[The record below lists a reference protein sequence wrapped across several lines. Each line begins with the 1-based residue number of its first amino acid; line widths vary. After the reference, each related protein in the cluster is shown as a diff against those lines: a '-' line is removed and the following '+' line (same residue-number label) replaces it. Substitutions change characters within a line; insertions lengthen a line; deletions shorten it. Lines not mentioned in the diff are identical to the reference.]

1 MDENENSND
10 IKISKSMSYYYKTQ
24 KDFSNIPL
32 PNFSERHLNYFQ
44 KIKEEHKTILES
56 DTEIELRNIIS
67 AHHKS
72 INDYKN
78 KNNCEL
84 VYSEEPINTGNIN
97 NNSNSNINVSYEELL
112 DMVNIKEPLDKNE
125 SKKYIYKNHNPNNE
139 LLFSSNFESGNLR
152 FAIKRNINEYDLILR
167 HETGSMKAYQWFY
180 FRVMINEISDNIKLL
195 KEKPIVKFN
204 IINLYKKH
212 IILNNKVRV
221 LTFYNN
227 SWSRDT
233 SKIYYYTND
242 IPFLFESNDNNN
254 KCPNKLIININESFT
269 NIGSNSNSNNNFNI
283 YDLLMNMNSS
293 KEKEKDNNSTNFH
306 TLTFQFDFSK
316 INTDIKYV
324 YFAYCYPYTY
334 TQLTNYLFSLNN
346 YKKIL
351 RIDSIGQTLDNNKLY
366 MLIITNF
373 EDSFDTLAN
382 KKAIIFTARVHPGE
396 SSSSFVIQGLI
407 EFLLS
412 NEPKAINLRKN
423 YIFKIIPMLNPDGV
437 IRGNFRMNSVGK
449 DLNRMWMEENEENSP
464 SVFYCHKMIQKT
476 LNSRNIHFFCDF
488 HGHSSK
494 NNFFLYSCK
503 SHNEFLKISNN
514 NIIPNPHK
522 KKLSYI
528 ELIFQEIYS
537 KENIFFDKNSCI
549 NKILPSKIK
558 TARAVLKNRYNID
571 YSYCLETSLGGAK
584 QMVEIEDNPLI
595 PFSIQEYKKI
605 GRDFGEAL
613 GKMCIGKIFYSTY
626 NIVRTN
632 ETRSNLEKKTKK
644 KNLLLPVINSS
655 SSNGMINLSPNY
667 FNFCRI
673 NSKNHNYNKINI
685 QYHQKESNKSNNNFL
700 NNNLF
705 SRCDQRFLKNKNVKN
720 NIKRNNKNKTYEK
733 SKIYIL
739 PTPDKTT
746 KK

>member
-1 MDENENSND
+1 MDESGNSNE
-10 IKISKSMSYYYKTQ
+10 IKMIKSTLCFNKNPN
-24 KDFSNIPL
+24 DFSDIPL
-32 PNFSERHLNYFQ
+32 PNFSEKHLNYYQ
-44 KIKEEHKTILES
+44 KIQEEHKSMMES
-56 DTEIELRNIIS
+56 DSEIELKNIIS

-78 KNNCEL
+78 QNNCEL
-84 VYSEEPINTGNIN
+84 VYSEEPINNENI
-97 NNSNSNINVSYEELL
+97 NSNSSINVSYEELL
-112 DMVNIKEPLDKNE
+112 DMVNIKEPLDKNA
-125 SKKYIYKNHNPNNE
+125 SKNYIYKNHNPNNE

-152 FAIKRNINEYDLILR
+152 YAIKKNINEYDLILR
-167 HETGSMKAYQWFY
+167 HETGSIKTYQWFY
-180 FRVMINEISDNIKLL
+180 FRVAVNEFSENYNLL
-195 KEKPIVKFN
+195 KENPIVKFN

-212 IILNNKVRV
+212 IILNNRVRV

-227 SWSRDT
+227 AWSRDT

-242 IPFLFESNDNNN
+242 IPFLLDSNDNNKCTN
-254 KCPNKLIININESFT
+254 KFNTNINESFT
-269 NIGSNSNSNNNFNI
+269 NIANNNNFNI
-283 YDLLMNMNSS
+283 YDIIMNMNAS
-293 KEKEKDNNSTNFH
+293 KDKDKENNNQNFH
-306 TLTFQFDFSK
+306 TLTFQFDLSK

-334 TQLTNYLFSLNN
+334 TQLTNYLFSLSN

-351 RIDSIGQTLDNNKLY
+351 RIDSIGQSLDNNKLY

-412 NEPKAINLRKN
+412 NETKAISLRKN

-503 SHNEFLKISNN
+503 SHNEFLKIGNN

-584 QMVEIEDNPLI
+584 QMLEDNPLI

-605 GRDFGEAL
+605 GKDFGEAL
-613 GKMCIGKIFYSTY
+613 GKMCVGKIYYSAY
-626 NIVRTN
+626 NSVRIN
-632 ETRSNLEKKTKK
+632 ENRINLEKKTKK
-644 KNLLLPVINSS
+644 KSLVLPVIN
-655 SSNGMINLSPNY
+655 NGGGGMINLSPNY
-667 FNFCRI
+667 LNFCRI

-705 SRCDQRFLKNKNVKN
+705 NKCDQRILKNKNIKN
-720 NIKRNNKNKTYEK
+720 NTKRNNKNKTYEK

-739 PTPDKTT
+739 PTPDKTG

>member
-1 MDENENSND
+1 MDESGNSNE
-10 IKISKSMSYYYKTQ
+10 IKMIKSTLCFNKNPN
-24 KDFSNIPL
+24 DFSDIPL
-32 PNFSERHLNYFQ
+32 PNFSEKHLNYYQ
-44 KIKEEHKTILES
+44 KIQEEHKSMMES
-56 DTEIELRNIIS
+56 DSEIELKNIIS

-78 KNNCEL
+78 QNNCEL
-84 VYSEEPINTGNIN
+84 VYSEEPINNENI
-97 NNSNSNINVSYEELL
+97 NSNSSIIVSYEELL
-112 DMVNIKEPLDKNE
+112 DMVNIKEPLDKNA
-125 SKKYIYKNHNPNNE
+125 SKNYIYKNHNPNNE

-152 FAIKRNINEYDLILR
+152 YAIKKNINEYDLILR
-167 HETGSMKAYQWFY
+167 HETGSIKTYQWFY
-180 FRVMINEISDNIKLL
+180 FRVAVNEFSENYNLL
-195 KEKPIVKFN
+195 KENPIVKFN

-212 IILNNKVRV
+212 IILNNRVRV

-227 SWSRDT
+227 AWSRDT

-242 IPFLFESNDNNN
+242 IPFLIDSNDNNKCTN
-254 KCPNKLIININESFT
+254 KFNTNINESFT
-269 NIGSNSNSNNNFNI
+269 NIANNNNFNI
-283 YDLLMNMNSS
+283 YDIIMNMNAS
-293 KEKEKDNNSTNFH
+293 KDKDKENNNQNFH

-334 TQLTNYLFSLNN
+334 TQLTNYLFSLSN

-351 RIDSIGQTLDNNKLY
+351 RIDSIGQSLDNNKLY

-412 NEPKAINLRKN
+412 NEAKAISLRKN

-503 SHNEFLKISNN
+503 SHNEFLKIGNN

-584 QMVEIEDNPLI
+584 QMLEDNPLI

-605 GRDFGEAL
+605 GKDFGEAL
-613 GKMCIGKIFYSTY
+613 GKMCVGKIYYSAY
-626 NIVRTN
+626 NSVRIN
-632 ETRSNLEKKTKK
+632 ENRINLEKKTKK
-644 KNLLLPVINSS
+644 KSLVLPVIN
-655 SSNGMINLSPNY
+655 NGGGGMINLSPNY
-667 FNFCRI
+667 LNFCRI

-705 SRCDQRFLKNKNVKN
+705 NKCDQRILKNKNIKN
-720 NIKRNNKNKTYEK
+720 NTKRNNKNKTYEK
-733 SKIYIL
+733 SKIYIFSA
-739 PTPDKTT
+739 PEKIV

>member
-1 MDENENSND
+1 MDESGNSNE
-10 IKISKSMSYYYKTQ
+10 IKMIKSTLCFNKNPN
-24 KDFSNIPL
+24 DFSDIPL
-32 PNFSERHLNYFQ
+32 PNFSEKHLNYYQ
-44 KIKEEHKTILES
+44 KIQEEHKSMMES
-56 DTEIELRNIIS
+56 DSEIELKNIIS

-78 KNNCEL
+78 QNNCEL
-84 VYSEEPINTGNIN
+84 VYSEEPINNENI
-97 NNSNSNINVSYEELL
+97 NSNSSINVSYEELL
-112 DMVNIKEPLDKNE
+112 DMVNIKEPLDKNA
-125 SKKYIYKNHNPNNE
+125 SKNYIYKNHNPNNE

-152 FAIKRNINEYDLILR
+152 YAIKKNINEYDLILR
-167 HETGSMKAYQWFY
+167 HETGSIKTYQWFY
-180 FRVMINEISDNIKLL
+180 FRVAVNEFSENYNLL
-195 KEKPIVKFN
+195 KENPIVKFN

-212 IILNNKVRV
+212 IILNNRVRV

-227 SWSRDT
+227 AWSRDT

-242 IPFLFESNDNNN
+242 IPFLIDSNDNNKCTN
-254 KCPNKLIININESFT
+254 KFNTNINESFT
-269 NIGSNSNSNNNFNI
+269 NIANNNNFNI
-283 YDLLMNMNSS
+283 YDIIMNMNAS
-293 KEKEKDNNSTNFH
+293 KDKDKENNNQNFH
-306 TLTFQFDFSK
+306 TLTFQFDLSK

-334 TQLTNYLFSLNN
+334 TQLTNYLFSLSN

-351 RIDSIGQTLDNNKLY
+351 RIDSIGQSLDNNKLY

-412 NEPKAINLRKN
+412 NETKAISLRKN

-503 SHNEFLKISNN
+503 SHNEFLKIGNN

-584 QMVEIEDNPLI
+584 QMLEDNPLI

-605 GRDFGEAL
+605 GKDFGEAL
-613 GKMCIGKIFYSTY
+613 GKMCVGKIYYSAY
-626 NIVRTN
+626 NSVRIN
-632 ETRSNLEKKTKK
+632 ENRINLEKKTKK
-644 KNLLLPVINSS
+644 KSLVLPVIN
-655 SSNGMINLSPNY
+655 NGGGGMINLSPNY
-667 FNFCRI
+667 LNFCRI

-705 SRCDQRFLKNKNVKN
+705 NKCDQRILKNKNIKN
-720 NIKRNNKNKTYEK
+720 NTKRNNKNKTYEK
-733 SKIYIL
+733 SKIYIFSA
-739 PTPDKTT
+739 PEKIV

>member
-1 MDENENSND
+1 MDESGNSNE
-10 IKISKSMSYYYKTQ
+10 IKMIKSTLCFNKNPN
-24 KDFSNIPL
+24 DFSDIPL
-32 PNFSERHLNYFQ
+32 PNFSEKHLNYYQ
-44 KIKEEHKTILES
+44 KIQEEHKSLMES
-56 DTEIELRNIIS
+56 DSEIELKNIIS

-78 KNNCEL
+78 QNNCEL
-84 VYSEEPINTGNIN
+84 VYSEEPINNENI
-97 NNSNSNINVSYEELL
+97 NSNSSINVSYEELL
-112 DMVNIKEPLDKNE
+112 DMVNIKEPLDKNA
-125 SKKYIYKNHNPNNE
+125 SKNYIYKNHNPNNE

-152 FAIKRNINEYDLILR
+152 YSIKKNINEYDLILR
-167 HETGSMKAYQWFY
+167 HETGSIKTYQWFY
-180 FRVMINEISDNIKLL
+180 FRVAVNEFSENYNLL
-195 KEKPIVKFN
+195 KENPIVKFN

-212 IILNNKVRV
+212 IILNNRVRV

-227 SWSRDT
+227 AWSRDT

-242 IPFLFESNDNNN
+242 IPFLLDSNDNNKCTN
-254 KCPNKLIININESFT
+254 KFNTNINESFT
-269 NIGSNSNSNNNFNI
+269 NIANNNNFNI
-283 YDLLMNMNSS
+283 YDIIMNMNAS
-293 KEKEKDNNSTNFH
+293 KDKDKENNNQNFH
-306 TLTFQFDFSK
+306 TLTFQFDLSK

-334 TQLTNYLFSLNN
+334 TQLTNYLFSLSN

-351 RIDSIGQTLDNNKLY
+351 RIDSIGQSLDNNKLY

-412 NEPKAINLRKN
+412 NETKAISIRKN

-503 SHNEFLKISNN
+503 SHNEFLKIGNN

-584 QMVEIEDNPLI
+584 QMLEDNPLI

-605 GRDFGEAL
+605 GKDFGEAL
-613 GKMCIGKIFYSTY
+613 GKMCVGKIYYSAY
-626 NIVRTN
+626 NSVRIN
-632 ETRSNLEKKTKK
+632 ENRINLEKKTKK
-644 KNLLLPVINSS
+644 KSLVLPVIN
-655 SSNGMINLSPNY
+655 NGGGGMINLSPNY
-667 FNFCRI
+667 LNFCRI

-705 SRCDQRFLKNKNVKN
+705 NKCDQRILKNKNIKN
-720 NIKRNNKNKTYEK
+720 NTKRNNKNKTYEK
-733 SKIYIL
+733 SKIYIFSA
-739 PTPDKTT
+739 PEKIV

>member
-1 MDENENSND
+1 MDESGNSNE
-10 IKISKSMSYYYKTQ
+10 IKMIKSTLCFNKNPN
-24 KDFSNIPL
+24 DFSDIPL
-32 PNFSERHLNYFQ
+32 PNFSEKHLNYYQ
-44 KIKEEHKTILES
+44 KIQEEHKSMMES
-56 DTEIELRNIIS
+56 DSEIELKNIIS

-78 KNNCEL
+78 QNNCEL
-84 VYSEEPINTGNIN
+84 VYSEEPINNENI
-97 NNSNSNINVSYEELL
+97 NSNSSINVSYEELL
-112 DMVNIKEPLDKNE
+112 DMVNIKEPLDKNA
-125 SKKYIYKNHNPNNE
+125 SKNYIYKNHNPNNE

-152 FAIKRNINEYDLILR
+152 YAIKKNINEYDLILR
-167 HETGSMKAYQWFY
+167 HETGSIKTYQWFY
-180 FRVMINEISDNIKLL
+180 FRVAVNEFSENYNLL
-195 KEKPIVKFN
+195 KENPIVKFN

-212 IILNNKVRV
+212 IILNNRVRV

-227 SWSRDT
+227 AWSRDT

-242 IPFLFESNDNNN
+242 IPFLIDSNDNNKCTN
-254 KCPNKLIININESFT
+254 KFNTNINESFT
-269 NIGSNSNSNNNFNI
+269 NIANNNNFNI
-283 YDLLMNMNSS
+283 YDIIMNMNAS
-293 KEKEKDNNSTNFH
+293 KDKDKENNNQNFH

-334 TQLTNYLFSLNN
+334 TQLTNYLFSLSN

-351 RIDSIGQTLDNNKLY
+351 RIDSIGQSLDNNKLY

-412 NEPKAINLRKN
+412 NETKAISLRKN

-503 SHNEFLKISNN
+503 SHNEFLKIGNN

-584 QMVEIEDNPLI
+584 QMLEDNPLI

-605 GRDFGEAL
+605 GKDFGEAL
-613 GKMCIGKIFYSTY
+613 GKMCVGKIYYSAY
-626 NIVRTN
+626 NSVRIN
-632 ETRSNLEKKTKK
+632 ENRINLEKKTKK
-644 KNLLLPVINSS
+644 KSLVLPVIN
-655 SSNGMINLSPNY
+655 NGGGGMINLSPNY
-667 FNFCRI
+667 LNFCRI

-705 SRCDQRFLKNKNVKN
+705 NKCDQRILKNKNIKN
-720 NIKRNNKNKTYEK
+720 NTKRNNKNKTYEK
-733 SKIYIL
+733 SKIYIFSA
-739 PTPDKTT
+739 PEKIV

>member
-1 MDENENSND
+1 MDESGNSNE
-10 IKISKSMSYYYKTQ
+10 IKMIKSTLCFNKNPN
-24 KDFSNIPL
+24 DFSDIPL
-32 PNFSERHLNYFQ
+32 PNFSEKHLNYYQ
-44 KIKEEHKTILES
+44 KIQEEHKSMMES
-56 DTEIELRNIIS
+56 DSEIELKNIIS

-78 KNNCEL
+78 QNNCEL
-84 VYSEEPINTGNIN
+84 VYSEEPINNENI
-97 NNSNSNINVSYEELL
+97 NSNSSINVSYEELL
-112 DMVNIKEPLDKNE
+112 DMVNIKEPLDKNA
-125 SKKYIYKNHNPNNE
+125 SKNYIYKNHNPNNE

-152 FAIKRNINEYDLILR
+152 YSIKKNINEYDLILR
-167 HETGSMKAYQWFY
+167 HETGSIKTYQWFY
-180 FRVMINEISDNIKLL
+180 FRVAVNEFSENYNLL
-195 KEKPIVKFN
+195 KENPIVKFN

-212 IILNNKVRV
+212 IILNNRVRV

-227 SWSRDT
+227 AWSRDT

-242 IPFLFESNDNNN
+242 IPFLLDSNDNNKCTN
-254 KCPNKLIININESFT
+254 KFNTNINESFT
-269 NIGSNSNSNNNFNI
+269 NIANNNNFNI
-283 YDLLMNMNSS
+283 YDIVMNMNAS
-293 KEKEKDNNSTNFH
+293 KDKDKENNNQNFH
-306 TLTFQFDFSK
+306 TLTFQFDLSK

-334 TQLTNYLFSLNN
+334 TQLTNYLFSLSN

-351 RIDSIGQTLDNNKLY
+351 RIDSIGQSLDNNKLY

-412 NEPKAINLRKN
+412 NETKAISLRKN

-503 SHNEFLKISNN
+503 SHNEFLKIGNN

-584 QMVEIEDNPLI
+584 QMLEDNPLI

-605 GRDFGEAL
+605 GKDFGEAL
-613 GKMCIGKIFYSTY
+613 GKMCVGKIYYSAY
-626 NIVRTN
+626 NSVRIN
-632 ETRSNLEKKTKK
+632 ENRINLEKKTKK
-644 KNLLLPVINSS
+644 KSLVLPVIN
-655 SSNGMINLSPNY
+655 NGGGGMINLSPNY
-667 FNFCRI
+667 LNFCRI

-705 SRCDQRFLKNKNVKN
+705 NKCDQRILKNKNIKN
-720 NIKRNNKNKTYEK
+720 NTKRNNKNKTYEK
-733 SKIYIL
+733 SKIYIFSA
-739 PTPDKTT
+739 PEKIV

>member
-1 MDENENSND
+1 MDESGNSNE
-10 IKISKSMSYYYKTQ
+10 IKMIKSTLCFNKNPN
-24 KDFSNIPL
+24 DFSDIPL
-32 PNFSERHLNYFQ
+32 PNFSEKHLNYYQ
-44 KIKEEHKTILES
+44 KIQEEHKSLMES
-56 DTEIELRNIIS
+56 DSEIELKNIIS

-78 KNNCEL
+78 QNNCEL
-84 VYSEEPINTGNIN
+84 VYSEEPINNENI
-97 NNSNSNINVSYEELL
+97 NSNSSINVSYEELL
-112 DMVNIKEPLDKNE
+112 DMVNIKEPLDKNA
-125 SKKYIYKNHNPNNE
+125 SKNYIYKNHNPNNE

-152 FAIKRNINEYDLILR
+152 YAIKKNINEYDLILR
-167 HETGSMKAYQWFY
+167 HETGSIKTYQWFY
-180 FRVMINEISDNIKLL
+180 FRVAVNEFSENYNLL
-195 KEKPIVKFN
+195 KENPIVKFN

-212 IILNNKVRV
+212 IILYNRVRV

-227 SWSRDT
+227 AWSRDT

-242 IPFLFESNDNNN
+242 IPFLLDSNDNNKCTN
-254 KCPNKLIININESFT
+254 KFNTNINESFT
-269 NIGSNSNSNNNFNI
+269 NIANNNNFNI
-283 YDLLMNMNSS
+283 YDIIMNMNAS
-293 KEKEKDNNSTNFH
+293 KDKDKENNNQNFH
-306 TLTFQFDFSK
+306 TLTFQFDLSK

-334 TQLTNYLFSLNN
+334 TQLTNYLFSLSN

-351 RIDSIGQTLDNNKLY
+351 RIDSIGQSLDNNKLY

-412 NEPKAINLRKN
+412 NETKAISLRKN

-503 SHNEFLKISNN
+503 SHNEFLKIGNN

-584 QMVEIEDNPLI
+584 QMLEDNPLI

-605 GRDFGEAL
+605 GKDFGEAL
-613 GKMCIGKIFYSTY
+613 GKMCVGKIYYSAY
-626 NIVRTN
+626 NSVRIN
-632 ETRSNLEKKTKK
+632 ENRINLEKKTKK
-644 KNLLLPVINSS
+644 KSLVLPVIN
-655 SSNGMINLSPNY
+655 NGGGGMINLSPNY
-667 FNFCRI
+667 LNFCRI

-705 SRCDQRFLKNKNVKN
+705 NKCDQRILKNKNIKN
-720 NIKRNNKNKTYEK
+720 NTKRNNKNKTYEK
-733 SKIYIL
+733 SKIYIFSA
-739 PTPDKTT
+739 PEKIV

>member
-1 MDENENSND
+1 MDESGNSNE
-10 IKISKSMSYYYKTQ
+10 IKMIKSTLCFNKNPN
-24 KDFSNIPL
+24 DFSDIPL
-32 PNFSERHLNYFQ
+32 PNFSEKHLNYYQ
-44 KIKEEHKTILES
+44 KIQEEHKSMMES
-56 DTEIELRNIIS
+56 DSEIELKNIIS

-78 KNNCEL
+78 QNNCEL
-84 VYSEEPINTGNIN
+84 VYSEEPINNENI
-97 NNSNSNINVSYEELL
+97 NSNSSINVSYEELL
-112 DMVNIKEPLDKNE
+112 DMVNIKEPLDKNA
-125 SKKYIYKNHNPNNE
+125 SKNYIYKNHNPNNE

-152 FAIKRNINEYDLILR
+152 YSIKKNINEYDLILR
-167 HETGSMKAYQWFY
+167 HETGSIKTYQWFY
-180 FRVMINEISDNIKLL
+180 FRVAINELSENYNLL
-195 KEKPIVKFN
+195 KENPIVKFN

-212 IILNNKVRV
+212 IILNNRVRV

-227 SWSRDT
+227 AWSRDT

-242 IPFLFESNDNNN
+242 IPFLIDSNDNNKCTN
-254 KCPNKLIININESFT
+254 KFNTNINESFT
-269 NIGSNSNSNNNFNI
+269 NIANNNNFNI
-283 YDLLMNMNSS
+283 YDIIMNMNAS
-293 KEKEKDNNSTNFH
+293 KDKDKENNNQNFH
-306 TLTFQFDFSK
+306 TLTFQFDFRK

-334 TQLTNYLFSLNN
+334 TQLTNYLFSLSN

-351 RIDSIGQTLDNNKLY
+351 RIDSIGQSLDNNKLY

-412 NEPKAINLRKN
+412 NETKAISLRKN

-503 SHNEFLKISNN
+503 SHNEFLKIGNN

-584 QMVEIEDNPLI
+584 QMIEDNPLI

-605 GRDFGEAL
+605 GKDFGEAL
-613 GKMCIGKIFYSTY
+613 GKMCVGKIYYSAY
-626 NIVRTN
+626 NSVRIN
-632 ETRSNLEKKTKK
+632 ENRINLEKKTKK
-644 KNLLLPVINSS
+644 KSLVLPVIN
-655 SSNGMINLSPNY
+655 NGGGGMINLSPNY
-667 FNFCRI
+667 LNFCRI

-705 SRCDQRFLKNKNVKN
+705 NKCDQRILKNKNIKN
-720 NIKRNNKNKTYEK
+720 NTKRNNKNKTYEK
-733 SKIYIL
+733 SKIYIFSA
-739 PTPDKTT
+739 PEKIV

>member
-1 MDENENSND
+1 MDESGNSNE
-10 IKISKSMSYYYKTQ
+10 IKMIKSTLCFNKNPN
-24 KDFSNIPL
+24 DFSDIPL
-32 PNFSERHLNYFQ
+32 PNFSEKHLNYYQ
-44 KIKEEHKTILES
+44 KIQEEHKSMMES
-56 DTEIELRNIIS
+56 DSEIELKNIIS

-78 KNNCEL
+78 QNNCEL
-84 VYSEEPINTGNIN
+84 VYSEEPINNENI
-97 NNSNSNINVSYEELL
+97 NSNSSINVSYEELL
-112 DMVNIKEPLDKNE
+112 DMVNIKEPLDKNA
-125 SKKYIYKNHNPNNE
+125 SKNYIYKNHNPNNE

-152 FAIKRNINEYDLILR
+152 YAIKKNINEYDLILR
-167 HETGSMKAYQWFY
+167 HETGSIKTYQWFY
-180 FRVMINEISDNIKLL
+180 FRVAINELSGNYNLL
-195 KEKPIVKFN
+195 KENPIVKFN

-212 IILNNKVRV
+212 IILNNRVRV

-227 SWSRDT
+227 AWSRDT

-242 IPFLFESNDNNN
+242 IPFLIDSNDNNKCTN
-254 KCPNKLIININESFT
+254 KFNTNINESFT
-269 NIGSNSNSNNNFNI
+269 NIANNNNFNI
-283 YDLLMNMNSS
+283 YDIIMNMNAS
-293 KEKEKDNNSTNFH
+293 KDKDKENNNQNFH

-334 TQLTNYLFSLNN
+334 TQLTNYLFSLSN

-351 RIDSIGQTLDNNKLY
+351 RIDSIGQSLDNNKLY

-412 NEPKAINLRKN
+412 NEAKAISLRKN

-503 SHNEFLKISNN
+503 SHNEFLKIGNN

-584 QMVEIEDNPLI
+584 QMLEDNPLI

-605 GRDFGEAL
+605 GKDFGEAL
-613 GKMCIGKIFYSTY
+613 GKMCVGKIYYSAY
-626 NIVRTN
+626 NSVRIN
-632 ETRSNLEKKTKK
+632 ENRINLEKKTKK
-644 KNLLLPVINSS
+644 KSLVLPVIN
-655 SSNGMINLSPNY
+655 NGGGGMINLSPNY
-667 FNFCRI
+667 LNFCRI

-685 QYHQKESNKSNNNFL
+685 QYHQKESNKNNNNFL

-705 SRCDQRFLKNKNVKN
+705 NKCDQRILKNKNIKN
-720 NIKRNNKNKTYEK
+720 NTKRNNKNKTYEK
-733 SKIYIL
+733 SKIYIFSA
-739 PTPDKTT
+739 PEKIV

>member
-1 MDENENSND
+1 MDESGNSNE
-10 IKISKSMSYYYKTQ
+10 IKMIKSTLCFNKNPN
-24 KDFSNIPL
+24 DFSDIPL
-32 PNFSERHLNYFQ
+32 PNFSEKHLNYYQ
-44 KIKEEHKTILES
+44 KIQEEHKSMMES
-56 DTEIELRNIIS
+56 DSEIELKNIIS

-78 KNNCEL
+78 QNNCEL
-84 VYSEEPINTGNIN
+84 VYSEEPINNENI
-97 NNSNSNINVSYEELL
+97 NSNSSINVSYEELL
-112 DMVNIKEPLDKNE
+112 DMVNIKEPLDKNA
-125 SKKYIYKNHNPNNE
+125 SKNYIYKNHNPNNE

-152 FAIKRNINEYDLILR
+152 YAIKKNINEYDLILR
-167 HETGSMKAYQWFY
+167 HETGSIKTYQWFY
-180 FRVMINEISDNIKLL
+180 FRVAVNEFSENYNLL
-195 KEKPIVKFN
+195 KENPIVKFN

-212 IILNNKVRV
+212 IILNNRVRV

-227 SWSRDT
+227 AWSRDT

-242 IPFLFESNDNNN
+242 IPFLLDSNDNNKCTN
-254 KCPNKLIININESFT
+254 KFNTNINESFT
-269 NIGSNSNSNNNFNI
+269 NIANNNNFNI
-283 YDLLMNMNSS
+283 YDIIMNMNAS
-293 KEKEKDNNSTNFH
+293 KDKDKENNNQNFH

-334 TQLTNYLFSLNN
+334 TQLTNYLFSLSN

-351 RIDSIGQTLDNNKLY
+351 RIDSIGQSLDNNKLY

-412 NEPKAINLRKN
+412 NETKAISLRKN

-503 SHNEFLKISNN
+503 SHNEFLKIGNN

-584 QMVEIEDNPLI
+584 QMLEDNPLI

-605 GRDFGEAL
+605 GKDFGEAL
-613 GKMCIGKIFYSTY
+613 GKMCVGKIYYSAY
-626 NIVRTN
+626 NSVRIN
-632 ETRSNLEKKTKK
+632 ENRINLEKKTKK
-644 KNLLLPVINSS
+644 KSLVLPVIN
-655 SSNGMINLSPNY
+655 NGGGGMINLSPNY
-667 FNFCRI
+667 LNFCRI

-705 SRCDQRFLKNKNVKN
+705 NKCDQRILKNKNIKN
-720 NIKRNNKNKTYEK
+720 NTKRNNKNKTYEK
-733 SKIYIL
+733 SKIYIFSA
-739 PTPDKTT
+739 PEKIV

>member
-1 MDENENSND
+1 MDESGNSNE
-10 IKISKSMSYYYKTQ
+10 IKMIKSTLCFNKNPN
-24 KDFSNIPL
+24 DFSDIPL
-32 PNFSERHLNYFQ
+32 PNFSEKHLNYYQ
-44 KIKEEHKTILES
+44 KIQEEHKSLMES
-56 DTEIELRNIIS
+56 DSEIELKNIIS

-78 KNNCEL
+78 QNNCEL
-84 VYSEEPINTGNIN
+84 VYSEEPINNENI
-97 NNSNSNINVSYEELL
+97 NSNSSINVSYEELL
-112 DMVNIKEPLDKNE
+112 DMVNIKEPLDKNA
-125 SKKYIYKNHNPNNE
+125 SKNYIYKNHNPNNE

-152 FAIKRNINEYDLILR
+152 YSIKKNINEYDLILR
-167 HETGSMKAYQWFY
+167 HETGSIKTYQWFY
-180 FRVMINEISDNIKLL
+180 FRVAVNEFSENYNLL
-195 KEKPIVKFN
+195 KENPIVKFN

-212 IILNNKVRV
+212 IILNNRVRV

-227 SWSRDT
+227 AWSRDT

-242 IPFLFESNDNNN
+242 IPFLLDSNDNNKCTN
-254 KCPNKLIININESFT
+254 KFNTNINESFT
-269 NIGSNSNSNNNFNI
+269 NIANNNNFNI
-283 YDLLMNMNSS
+283 YDIIMNMNAS
-293 KEKEKDNNSTNFH
+293 KDKDKENNNQNFH

-334 TQLTNYLFSLNN
+334 TQLTNYLFSLSN

-351 RIDSIGQTLDNNKLY
+351 RIDSIGQSLDNNKLY

-412 NEPKAINLRKN
+412 NETKAISLRKN

-503 SHNEFLKISNN
+503 SHNEFLKIGNN

-584 QMVEIEDNPLI
+584 QMLEDNPLI

-605 GRDFGEAL
+605 GKDFGEAL
-613 GKMCIGKIFYSTY
+613 GKMCVGKIYYSAY
-626 NIVRTN
+626 NSVRIN
-632 ETRSNLEKKTKK
+632 ENRINLEKKTKK
-644 KNLLLPVINSS
+644 KSLVLPVIN
-655 SSNGMINLSPNY
+655 NGGGGMINLSPNY
-667 FNFCRI
+667 LNFCRI

-705 SRCDQRFLKNKNVKN
+705 NKCDQRILKNKNIKN
-720 NIKRNNKNKTYEK
+720 NTKRNNKNKTYEK
-733 SKIYIL
+733 SKIYIFSA
-739 PTPDKTT
+739 PEKIV

>member
-1 MDENENSND
+1 MDESGNSNE
-10 IKISKSMSYYYKTQ
+10 IKMIKSTLCFNKNPN
-24 KDFSNIPL
+24 DFSDIPL
-32 PNFSERHLNYFQ
+32 PNFSEKHLNYYQ
-44 KIKEEHKTILES
+44 KIQEEHKSMMES
-56 DTEIELRNIIS
+56 DSEIELKNIIS

-78 KNNCEL
+78 QNNCEL
-84 VYSEEPINTGNIN
+84 VYSEEPINNENI
-97 NNSNSNINVSYEELL
+97 NSNSSINVSYEELL
-112 DMVNIKEPLDKNE
+112 DMVNIKEPLDKNA
-125 SKKYIYKNHNPNNE
+125 SKNYIYKNHNPNNE

-152 FAIKRNINEYDLILR
+152 YAIKKNINEYDLILR
-167 HETGSMKAYQWFY
+167 HETGSIKTYQWFY
-180 FRVMINEISDNIKLL
+180 FLVAVNEFSENYNLL
-195 KEKPIVKFN
+195 KENPIVKFN

-212 IILNNKVRV
+212 IILNNRVRV

-227 SWSRDT
+227 AWSRDT

-242 IPFLFESNDNNN
+242 IPFLIDSNDNNKCTN
-254 KCPNKLIININESFT
+254 KFNTNINESFT
-269 NIGSNSNSNNNFNI
+269 NIANNNNFNI
-283 YDLLMNMNSS
+283 YDIIMNMNAS
-293 KEKEKDNNSTNFH
+293 KDKDKENNNQNFH

-334 TQLTNYLFSLNN
+334 TQLTNYLFSLSN

-351 RIDSIGQTLDNNKLY
+351 RIDSIGQSLDNNKLY

-412 NEPKAINLRKN
+412 NEAKAISLRKN

-503 SHNEFLKISNN
+503 SHNEFLKIGNN

-584 QMVEIEDNPLI
+584 QMLEDNPLI

-605 GRDFGEAL
+605 GKDFGEAL
-613 GKMCIGKIFYSTY
+613 GKMCVGKIYYSAY
-626 NIVRTN
+626 NSVRIN
-632 ETRSNLEKKTKK
+632 ENRINLEKKTKK
-644 KNLLLPVINSS
+644 KSLVLPVIN
-655 SSNGMINLSPNY
+655 NGGGGMINLSPNY
-667 FNFCRI
+667 LNFCRI

-705 SRCDQRFLKNKNVKN
+705 NKCDQRILKNKNIKN
-720 NIKRNNKNKTYEK
+720 NTKRNNKNKTYEK
-733 SKIYIL
+733 SKIYIFSA
-739 PTPDKTT
+739 PEKIV

>member
-1 MDENENSND
+1 MNENENSND
-10 IKISKSMSYYYKTQ
+10 IEIIKSTSYYSKNSKNFT
-24 KDFSNIPL
+24 DIPL
-32 PNFSERHLNYFQ
+32 PNFSEKYLNYYQ
-44 KIKEEHKTILES
+44 KMKEEHKTILES
-56 DTEIELRNIIS
+56 DSEIELRNIIS

-72 INDYKN
+72 INDYRDKD
-78 KNNCEL
+78 NCEL
-84 VYSEEPINTGNIN
+84 IYSEEPINIGNI
-97 NNSNSNINVSYEELL
+97 NSNSNTYVSYDELL
-112 DMVNIKEPLDKNE
+112 DMVNIKEPLDKNA
-125 SKKYIYKNHNPNNE
+125 SKNFIYKNHNPNNE

-167 HETGSMKAYQWFY
+167 HETGSIKAYQWFY
-180 FRVMINEISDNIKLL
+180 FRVMLNEMSKDINLL

-204 IINLYKKH
+204 IINLCKKH

-227 SWSRDT
+227 AWSRDT
-233 SKIYYYTND
+233 SKVFYYTND
-242 IPFLFESNDNNN
+242 IPFLIESNDN
-254 KCPNKLIININESFT
+254 KCPNKLSMNINESFT
-269 NIGSNSNSNNNFNI
+269 NVGNSNNNFNI
-283 YDLLMNMNSS
+283 YDLVMNVNSS
-293 KEKEKDNNSTNFH
+293 KEKDNNNQNFH

-316 INTDIKYV
+316 INTDTKYV

-334 TQLTNYLFSLNN
+334 TQLTNYLFSLNIYN
-346 YKKIL
+346 KIL

-412 NEPKAINLRKN
+412 NEPKAISLRKN

-437 IRGNFRMNSVGK
+437 IRGNFRMNSIGK
-449 DLNRMWMEENEENSP
+449 DLNRMWTEENEENSP

-476 LNSRNIHFFCDF
+476 LNSRNIYFFCDF

-503 SHNEFLKISNN
+503 SHNEFLKIGNN

-584 QMVEIEDNPLI
+584 QMIEIEDNPLI

-613 GKMCIGKIFYSTY
+613 GKMCVGKIYYSTY
-626 NIVRTN
+626 NSVRTN
-632 ETRSNLEKKTKK
+632 ETKLNLEKKTKK

-655 SSNGMINLSPNY
+655 NNGMFNLSPNY

-685 QYHQKESNKSNNNFL
+685 QLHQKESNKSNNNYL

-705 SRCDQRFLKNKNVKN
+705 NRCDQRILKNKNVKN
-720 NIKRNNKNKTYEK
+720 NIKRSNKNKTYEK
-733 SKIYIL
+733 SKIYVFS
-739 PTPDKTT
+739 TPEKVG